1 MASSVTPER
10 ESPAA
15 GAAGPLPRRRS
26 GWWRRV
32 VEGLFGPAAAC
43 LWCGRPASDVWLPGG
58 LCWSC
63 WRQVAW
69 VGGPGCG
76 RCGKPLRSPG
86 TCSDCAR
93 RPVPFTLSRAPAVYD
108 GLWRDLIHA
117 LKFQGRREL
126 AQALALPMA
135 ALARQQGYVERC
147 HALVPVPL
155 SAPRLQR
162 RGYNQAE
169 LLARAVACQTGIP
182 VLPVLY
188 RSGRRTEGT
197 PQSLKGAHERRR
209 SLRGAF
215 TALDPTAVRDL
226 VLVVVDDVY
235 TTGATLDEAARA
247 LLRAGAREVWGLV
260 AAVGLSDPD
269 LAAGPLPAGA
279 GGGDGPP

>member
-1 MASSVTPER
+1 MASSIPPER
-10 ESPAA
+10 DSPAA
-15 GAAGPLPRRRS
+15 SGVGSSLRRRS
-26 GWWRRV
+26 GRWRRLL
-32 VEGLFGPAAAC
+32 EGLFGSPAAC
-43 LWCGRPASDVWLPGG
+43 LWCGRPAPDGRLPGG
-58 LCWSC
+58 LCWGC

-69 VGGPGCG
+69 VGGPRCG

-155 SAPRLQR
+155 SASRLRR

-188 RSGRRTEGT
+188 RSGRRTEGA
-197 PQSLKGAHERRR
+197 PQSLKGVAERRR

-215 TALDPTAVRDL
+215 TAVDPTAVRGL
-226 VLVVVDDVY
+226 VLAVVDDVY

-279 GGGDGPP
+279 SRDERAP